1 MLQKVFKAFS
11 YANFRLLWFGAF
23 TSSVGTWMQQL
34 AQSWLVLD
42 ISKSAFYLGL
52 DAFLGQLPIILFSLV
67 GGVIADRMDR
77 RRLLLASQYVQMAS
91 AFLLTILIAT
101 GVEKVWHI
109 LILSFVVGTA
119 QAFGGPA
126 YSALVPS
133 LVSKEDLPNAIALNS
148 IQFNLARVIGP
159 VLGGLALTNWG
170 AAWCFGLNGVSF
182 IAVVFS
188 LLTLKIDFKAGTAAT
203 SILTSMKEGFGF
215 IQKQGAMQGLIAI
228 AFCMTLFAFPML
240 TFFPVFAKDVFLG
253 GPKVLTLLL
262 SISGVGSVVG
272 SLCVAA
278 TGNIKHKGMVAL
290 FSLVVLGC
298 CIGGFGASRNLLLSC
313 IIVFIN
319 GSMLMVA
326 FSMISSLV
334 QLITSNEM
342 RGRVM
347 SVYNLAFRGGMPLGS
362 LATGYLVRFYPAP
375 AVVMING
382 FLLMAVGVYFLLM
395 QRKVAAL

>member
-1 MLQKVFKAFS
+1 MLSRVFKAFS
-11 YANFRLLWFGAF
+11 YPNFRLLWFGAF

-34 AQSWLVLD
+34 AQSWLVLE
-42 ISKSAFYLGL
+42 ISKSPFYLGL

-101 GVEKVWHI
+101 GVVHVWHI
-109 LILSFVVGTA
+109 LVLSFVVGTA

-133 LVSKEDLPNAIALNS
+133 LVSKEDIPNAIALNS

-159 VLGGLALTNWG
+159 VLGGLALTNLG
-170 AAWCFGLNGVSF
+170 ASWCFGLNGVSF
-182 IAVVFS
+182 IFVVFS
-188 LLTLKIDFKAGTAAT
+188 LLRLKIDFKAGTAPA
-203 SILTSMKEGFGF
+203 SILNSMKEGFGF
-215 IQKQGAMQGLIAI
+215 IRKQGAMQGLIAA

-240 TFFPVFAKDVFLG
+240 TFFPVFARDVFFG
-253 GPKVLTLLL
+253 GPKVFTLLL
-262 SISGVGSVVG
+262 SMSGVGSVVG

-278 TGNIKHKGMVAL
+278 LGNIKHKGMVAVL
-290 FSLVVLGC
+290 SLVALGG
-298 CIGGFGASRNLLLSC
+298 CIGGFGASRNLVLSA
-313 IIVFIN
+313 IIVFVN
-319 GSMLMVA
+319 GSVLMVA

-334 QLITSNEM
+334 QLITSNDM

-347 SVYNLAFRGGMPLGS
+347 SVYNVAFRGGMPVGS
-362 LATGYLVRFYPAP
+362 LATGYLVKFYPAP
-375 AVVMING
+375 TVIMVNG
-382 FLLMAVGVYFLLM
+382 FLLMGVGLYFLLM
-395 QRKVAAL
+395 QRRVAAL

>member
-1 MLQKVFKAFS
+1 LLSRVFKAFS
-11 YANFRLLWFGAF
+11 YPNFRLLWFGAF

-34 AQSWLVLD
+34 AQSWLVLE
-42 ISKSAFYLGL
+42 ISKSPFYLGL

-101 GVEKVWHI
+101 GVVHVWHI
-109 LILSFVVGTA
+109 LVLSFVVGTA

-133 LVSKEDLPNAIALNS
+133 LVSKEDIPNAIALNS

-159 VLGGLALTNWG
+159 VLGGLALTNLG
-170 AAWCFGLNGVSF
+170 ASWCFGLNGVSF
-182 IAVVFS
+182 IFVVFS
-188 LLTLKIDFKAGTAAT
+188 LLRLKIDFKAGTAPA
-203 SILTSMKEGFGF
+203 SILNSMKEGFGF
-215 IQKQGAMQGLIAI
+215 IRKQGAMQGLIAA

-240 TFFPVFAKDVFLG
+240 TFFPVFARDVFFG
-253 GPKVLTLLL
+253 GPKVFTLLL
-262 SISGVGSVVG
+262 SMSGVGSVVG

-278 TGNIKHKGMVAL
+278 LGNIKHKGMVAVL
-290 FSLVVLGC
+290 SLVALGG
-298 CIGGFGASRNLLLSC
+298 CIGGFGASRNLVLSA
-313 IIVFIN
+313 IIVFVN
-319 GSMLMVA
+319 GSVLMVA

-334 QLITSNEM
+334 QLITSNDM

-347 SVYNLAFRGGMPLGS
+347 SVYNVAFRGGMPVGS
-362 LATGYLVRFYPAP
+362 LATGYLVKFYPAP
-375 AVVMING
+375 TVIMVNG
-382 FLLMAVGVYFLLM
+382 FLLMGVGLYFLLM
-395 QRKVAAL
+395 QRRVAAL